1 MLRVVWQSIGVTVA
15 LGLMVC
21 GFYPLLVTLVGQGFF
36 QQTANGSLVGGKE
49 GYQGS
54 QLLGQQFASDKY
66 FWGRPSS
73 AGTGYDPMASGA
85 SNLGPTSRVLY
96 ERLEESTRMLVQRN
110 IGLNRGDIPVDLVT
124 SSASGLDPHISPASA
139 FVQAKRVAQARQIPL
154 EGILTLVERHTQLP
168 QWGIFGEKTV
178 NVLLLNLELDRLM
191 NSNTQKL

>member
-1 MLRVVWQSIGVTVA
+1 MVRVVWQSIGLTVA

-36 QQTANGSLVGGKE
+36 QQTANGSLVAGKE

-54 QLLGQQFASDKY
+54 QLLGQQFTSDKY

-110 IGLNRGDIPVDLVT
+110 IGLNRGNIPVDLAT
-124 SSASGLDPHISPASA
+124 SSASGLDPHVSPASA

-154 EGILTLVERHTQLP
+154 EGILTLVERYTQLP

-191 NSNTQKL
+191 LESLP